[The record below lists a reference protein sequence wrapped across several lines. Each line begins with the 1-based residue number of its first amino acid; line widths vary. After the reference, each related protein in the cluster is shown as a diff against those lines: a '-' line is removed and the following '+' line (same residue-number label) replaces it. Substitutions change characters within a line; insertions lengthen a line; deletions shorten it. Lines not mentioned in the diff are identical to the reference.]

1 MSDQARLTIPPLMVP
16 VGQSYF
22 PAHYLDFLRD
32 LTRMPWPRVPDT
44 AVWAAV
50 KMAAERRRR
59 RG

>member
-1 MSDQARLTIPPLMVP
+1 MDQIRITIPPLLVP

-22 PAHYLDFLRD
+22 PASYLDLLRD

-44 AVWAAV
+44 PVRAAV